1 MFHKENPDYNRKQ
14 VGFYTLD
21 DLIPADHLLRQ
32 IDRVIDFSFI
42 YDLVEDTCSHE
53 TGRPSLDPMMVIK
66 IPLIQ
71 CLFGIHSTRQTI
83 KEIEVNIAY
92 RWFLGLTLDDK
103 VPHFTT
109 YGKNY
114 SRQFQDKQVVEAI
127 SHVLGCCIN
136 ASLIDPSEIFVDG
149 THIKAAVNNHK
160 YINQEVNQKAKF
172 MVNQLEL
179 EINRDR

>member
-103 VPHFTT
+103 FLISPLMAKTT
-109 YGKNY
+109 
-114 SRQFQDKQVVEAI
+114 VV
-127 SHVLGCCIN
+127 SFKIN
-136 ASLIDPSEIFVDG
+136 KWLKPLVMS
-149 THIKAAVNNHK
+149 
-160 YINQEVNQKAKF
+160 
-172 MVNQLEL
+172 
-179 EINRDR
+179 

>member
-71 CLFGIHSTRQTI
+71 CLFGIHSMRQTI
-83 KEIEVNIAY
+83 KEIEVNVAY
-92 RWFLGLTLDDK
+92 RWFLGLTLPLMAK
-103 VPHFTT
+103 TT
-109 YGKNY
+109 
-114 SRQFQDKQVVEAI
+114 VV
-127 SHVLGCCIN
+127 GFKIN
-136 ASLIDPSEIFVDG
+136 KWLKSFLVMSQ
-149 THIKAAVNNHK
+149 AAVS
-160 YINQEVNQKAKF
+160 
-172 MVNQLEL
+172 MLT
-179 EINRDR
+179 